1 MGVLQRFERRLEGLV
16 EGVFARAFGGAVQPV
31 EVAAALQREAADKKA
46 IVAQG
51 RVLVPNSYVVELSAS
66 DAERLGEYDAALRKE
81 LGDMVSEHAQE
92 QGWSFV
98 GPVAVTLEPVEDLG
112 TGLFRVRSAVEAGP
126 VSAPVAAP
134 AAAAASPRLERVGGT
149 QAGQVMALRPDVTVL
164 GRGAETDVR
173 LTDMGVS
180 RRHAEIRVE
189 GAHVFLLDL
198 GSSNGTTV
206 NGRPIDRAALHDGDR
221 IALGGVELL
230 YRSAP

>member
-16 EGVFARAFGGAVQPV
+16 EGVFARAFGGVVQPV

-46 IVAQG
+46 IVGQG
-51 RVLVPNSYVVELSAS
+51 RVLVPNTYVVELSSS
-66 DAERLGEYDAALRKE
+66 DAERLSEYDAALRKE
-81 LGDMVSEHAQE
+81 LGDMVAEHAEE

-126 VSAPVAAP
+126 VADPPSDPGTGR
-134 AAAAASPRLERVGGT
+134 RLELIGGSH
-149 QAGQVMALRPDVTVL
+149 AGQVTALRRDVTVL
-164 GRGAETDVR
+164 GRGEDVDVR

-189 GAHVFLLDL
+189 EPHVYLVDL

-221 IALGGVELL
+221 IALGGVELV
-230 YRSAP
+230 YRSAS